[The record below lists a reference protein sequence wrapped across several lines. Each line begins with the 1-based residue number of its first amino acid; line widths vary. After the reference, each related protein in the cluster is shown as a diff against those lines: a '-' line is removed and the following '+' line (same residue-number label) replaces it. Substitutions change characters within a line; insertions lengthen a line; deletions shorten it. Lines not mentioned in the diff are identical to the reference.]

1 MLDFEPNTDFIA
13 ENQMDCFTWA
23 VPHGIGRQPSIWTNY
38 IIEFSAVGWFI
49 IVANIIIIS
58 IVIRIIVHQLH
69 IQGDDWKT
77 YNSILFWTFST
88 FIGATVKLKSK
99 RSALRIFAAQWLL
112 YSLVITA
119 GYQAYMG
126 SLMTVPRT
134 EPELN
139 RQSDLLNTSLNLVG
153 RREMFHVLNE
163 SASNSGEFRKLVQ
176 KFFILPP
183 VDFKMV
189 INRMIYQRDLAV
201 FTSKRELIYYAQ
213 RRRSYTNDKRK
224 IHVFSDCVLKS
235 YTSAFM
241 LVKGSP
247 FQHPIRS
254 LLTRLFET
262 GIYKNWDTDN
272 IRDEIYHNII
282 FFKETVLV
290 LRELYGA
297 FVVLFTG
304 LSLSFIVFFL
314 EMFVNIFYQTKH

>member
-1 MLDFEPNTDFIA
+1 MLDFKPNTDFIA

-23 VPHGIGRQPSIWTNY
+23 VPHGIGQQPSIWTNY
-38 IIEFSAVGWFI
+38 VIEFSALSWLIIAISI
-49 IVANIIIIS
+49 IVVS
-58 IVIRIIVHQLH
+58 LVIRIIVQRLRIRHP
-69 IQGDDWKT
+69 DWST
-77 YNSILFWTFST
+77 YNFILFWTFST
-88 FIGATVKLKSK
+88 FIGATVKVKSK
-99 RSALRIFAAQWLL
+99 RSPLRVFAAQWLL

-119 GYQAYMG
+119 GYQAYLG

-134 EPELN
+134 EPELD
-139 RQSDLLNTSLNLVG
+139 RQIDLLNTSLNLVG

-163 SASNSGEFRKLVQ
+163 SATNSLEFERLVRR
-176 KFFILPP
+176 FFILPP
-183 VDFKMV
+183 IDFKTV

-213 RRRSYTNDKRK
+213 RRRSRANDERK
-224 IHVFSDCVLKS
+224 IHVFSDCVLRS

-241 LVKGSP
+241 LFKGSP

-262 GIYKNWDTDN
+262 GIYQNWDTDN
-272 IRDEIYHNII
+272 VRDEIYHNII
-282 FFKETVLV
+282 FFKETVLI

-297 FVVLFTG
+297 FIVLFAGLG
-304 LSLSFIVFFL
+304 LSFMVFFV